1 MVGPRLQRWMYLRLS
16 LIRPPH
22 RHLPSACS
30 PSTLGGRGVTPT
42 SCRAQAHTWASPEPA
57 ADIRCQAE
65 NLVASSDTPGCL
77 LSLELGLLSRPSA
90 GARRST
96 ATWSWAL
103 PGCCPGRWDVFIDNS
118 WWVVV
123 CIKLFFKSLSMILL
137 ARCSTF
143 HFVTER

>member
-16 LIRPPH
+16 LIRPP
-22 RHLPSACS
+22 RGRLPSACP

-42 SCRAQAHTWASPEPA
+42 SCRAQAHTWASPEPG

-65 NLVASSDTPGCL
+65 NQVVSSETPGCL
-77 LSLELGLLSRPSA
+77 LSLELGHPSRPSA
-90 GARRST
+90 GAGRST

-103 PGCCPGRWDVFIDNS
+103 PGRCPRRWDVFIDNS
-118 WWVVV
+118 WWVLVW
-123 CIKLFFKSLSMILL
+123 IKLFFKSLLMILL

-143 HFVTER
+143 HRVTGR